1 MELGKMDEKFVL
13 KARTSIL
20 FSVSGTIKPFCFL
33 SVFQS
38 VFECKALFFG
48 DMWFGQ
54 TM

>member
-1 MELGKMDEKFVL
+1 MDEKFVL
-13 KARTSIL
+13 KARTFIC
-20 FSVSGTIKPFCFL
+20 VSGTIKPFCFL